1 MAEKRT
7 VWQWL
12 KDQKDTAWTCV
23 KAFFKEI
30 YDFVKV
36 PHTDA
41 NGDWDFQKVIG
52 TGLVIFGVVY
62 LGWMDK
68 GNISAFL
75 AVAGMGCALHG
86 WSATPW
92 GGSGTISALE
102 SKAVT
107 GTTVLRSPLEPTAT
121 VNTSQEA
128 PSGIGER

>member
-1 MAEKRT
+1 MKQFFAAIGAAVT
-7 VWQWL
+7 
-12 KDQKDTAWTCV
+12 
-23 KAFFKEI
+23 AFFKEI

-36 PHTDA
+36 PHTDN
-41 NGDWDFQKVIG
+41 NGLWDFKLVLG
-52 TGLVIFGVVY
+52 TGLIVFGCVY
-62 LGWMDK
+62 IATIQKGDLTGFLG
-68 GNISAFL
+68 I
-75 AVAGMGCALHG
+75 AGMGVALHG

-92 GGSGTISALE
+92 GGSGTISAWE